1 MQKMY
6 KDYEDIAGFYLIY
19 IKEAHAEDSSRPVQ
33 YAQDLGIKQHTN
45 YGERCNVA
53 EKLFADKE
61 LTLPCLVDGMNDEAN
76 KAYRGYPDRVFVV
89 RTDGKIAVAAE
100 RGPRG
105 FKPALDETLK
115 WLADLKQ
122 NNKEPPL

>member
-6 KDYEDIAGFYLIY
+6 KEYEDIAGFYLIY
-19 IKEAHAEDSSRPVQ
+19 IKEAHAEDSSWPVP
-33 YAQDLGIKQHTN
+33 YAKELGIKQHTN

-53 EKLFADKE
+53 EKLLVDKA
-61 LTLPCLVDGMNDEAN
+61 LTLPCLVDGMNDESN
-76 KAYRGYPDRVFVV
+76 KAYRAYPDRLFVV

-115 WLADLKQ
+115 WLS
-122 NNKEPPL
+122 